1 MVQMEWG
8 QAAAFFETSAA
19 MQDITAD
26 ERAAA
31 WFLQGLS
38 LRMSSQA
45 RSDEADRRRGYLES
59 AQLMNQAQMQF
70 PDNGTIAANRLV
82 GWLLA
87 GDELE
92 TMIARQHLN
101 SLDGQLTG
109 QEVVATPVAALYIV
123 VKLVIFGVWL
133 VERIEPGYF
142 TDNELFEFLTF
153 TDELLVQLGIIQEA
167 IEIYMY

>member
-1 MVQMEWG
+1 
-8 QAAAFFETSAA
+8 
-19 MQDITAD
+19 
-26 ERAAA
+26 
-31 WFLQGLS
+31 
-38 LRMSSQA
+38 
-45 RSDEADRRRGYLES
+45 
-59 AQLMNQAQMQF
+59 
-70 PDNGTIAANRLV
+70 
-82 GWLLA
+82 
-87 GDELE
+87 LE

-123 VKLVIFGVWL
+123 VKLVVFGVWL